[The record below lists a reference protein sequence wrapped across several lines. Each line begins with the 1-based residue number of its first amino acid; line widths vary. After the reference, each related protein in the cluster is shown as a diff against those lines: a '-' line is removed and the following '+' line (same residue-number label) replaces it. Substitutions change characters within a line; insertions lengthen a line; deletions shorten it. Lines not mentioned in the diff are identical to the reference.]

1 MRTLTI
7 YIKNGANGV
16 TTADTYTNETY
27 DFKWRF
33 LGDRFIGI
41 LKEDKEANK
50 TTTRLIPLDQ
60 VVDLVYTEDGIRDD
74 KDSKY
79 LEDLRHKA
87 ETEKDPKKFV
97 AIANAAL
104 DFADIL
110 LKKDY
115 ILAFNN
121 K

>member
-1 MRTLTI
+1 MRELTI
-7 YIKNGANGV
+7 YIKDETNGIAR
-16 TTADTYTNETY
+16 ADIYRDETC

-41 LKEDKEANK
+41 LIEDKEANK

-60 VVDLVYTEDGIRDD
+60 VVDLIYNEDGIRDD

-97 AIANAAL
+97 TIANAAL

-110 LKKDY
+110 LKKDDVFG
-115 ILAFNN
+115 LR
-121 K
+121 

>member
-1 MRTLTI
+1 MRALTI
-7 YIKNGANGV
+7 YIKNGTNGV
-16 TTADTYTNETY
+16 TTADTYTDESY
-27 DFKWRF
+27 GFKWRF

-60 VVDLVYTEDGIRDD
+60 VVDLMYTEDGIRDD

-97 AIANAAL
+97 TIANAAL
-104 DFADIL
+104 DFADHL
-110 LKKDY
+110 LKKDD
-115 ILAFNN
+115 ILAYSD

>member
-7 YIKNGANGV
+7 YIKNEANGV
-16 TTADTYTNETY
+16 ADVNTYTDETC

-41 LKEDKEANK
+41 LIEDKKANK

-60 VVDLVYTEDGIRDD
+60 VIDLIYNEDGIRDD
-74 KDSKY
+74 KDYKY

-97 AIANAAL
+97 TIANAAL
-104 DFADIL
+104 DFADNL
-110 LKKDY
+110 LKKDD
-115 ILAFNN
+115 ILAYND